1 MLRFLIEKEF
11 KQLIR
16 NQFVLFFIIW
26 MPVLMMFFLPWAAN
40 QEIKDIK
47 LSVVDNDHS
56 TFSQRLI
63 YKLTASG
70 YFKLTDLSSTY
81 SEAMNSVQVGD
92 ADVIIEIPAEFETDL
107 LKQGSTTVMISA
119 NSVNGAQGA
128 LSLAYLSMLVADFA
142 DELRAE
148 AGFQPAAQF
157 NIPVIKIVSQ
167 NRYNPYLD
175 YKVFMAPAMLMMILT
190 LLSGFLPAL
199 NIVNEKEIGTI
210 EQINVSPVKRVHFI
224 LSKLIPY
231 WIVGIF
237 VMTISFIIIALVY
250 KLVPQGSIFTLY
262 LYGWIY
268 ILVVSGMGLV
278 IANYSATMQQAI
290 FEMFFFL
297 IVMILI
303 SGLLTPV
310 SSMPEWAQVL
320 AYCNPLTYFVQTM
333 RMVYL
338 KGSTVAE
345 LLPQMGALCLFAL
358 LFFIW
363 AIISYRKRN

>member
-1 MLRFLIEKEF
+1 M
-11 KQLIR
+11 
-16 NQFVLFFIIW
+16 
-26 MPVLMMFFLPWAAN
+26 
-40 QEIKDIK
+40 
-47 LSVVDNDHS
+47 
-56 TFSQRLI
+56 
-63 YKLTASG
+63 
-70 YFKLTDLSSTY
+70 
-81 SEAMNSVQVGD
+81 
-92 ADVIIEIPAEFETDL
+92 
-107 LKQGSTTVMISA
+107 
-119 NSVNGAQGA
+119 
-128 LSLAYLSMLVADFA
+128 
-142 DELRAE
+142 
-148 AGFQPAAQF
+148 
-157 NIPVIKIVSQ
+157 VSQ
-167 NRYNPYLD
+167 NRYNPHLD
-175 YKVFMAPAMLMMILT
+175 YKIFMAPAMLVMILT

-199 NIVNEKEIGTI
+199 NIVNEKETGTI
-210 EQINVSPVKRVHFI
+210 EQINVSPVKRIHFV

-303 SGLLTPV
+303 SGLLTPI

-338 KGSTVAE
+338 KGSAVTE

-363 AIISYRKRN
+363 AIISYRKRS